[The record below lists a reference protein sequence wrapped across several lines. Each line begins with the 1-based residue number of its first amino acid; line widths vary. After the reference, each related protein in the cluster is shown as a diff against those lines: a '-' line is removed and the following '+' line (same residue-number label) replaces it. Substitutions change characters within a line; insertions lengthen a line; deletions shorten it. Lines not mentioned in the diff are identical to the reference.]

1 MPPQRDCGVGQPT
14 HWTTAHLPCSGA
26 LGNSGEIT
34 RILGRIQENAGLAI
48 PVGGFRAAREVPR
61 SCTLPRGLPG
71 TADGV
76 IWLCRLHLVLVL
88 EESPSYNVDIF
99 ALKPFFFKENK
110 KNLS

>member
-1 MPPQRDCGVGQPT
+1 MQDLPSPWEASVLLEKCPVRAPCPGV
-14 HWTTAHLPCSGA
+14 
-26 LGNSGEIT
+26 
-34 RILGRIQENAGLAI
+34 
-48 PVGGFRAAREVPR
+48 
-61 SCTLPRGLPG
+61 PG